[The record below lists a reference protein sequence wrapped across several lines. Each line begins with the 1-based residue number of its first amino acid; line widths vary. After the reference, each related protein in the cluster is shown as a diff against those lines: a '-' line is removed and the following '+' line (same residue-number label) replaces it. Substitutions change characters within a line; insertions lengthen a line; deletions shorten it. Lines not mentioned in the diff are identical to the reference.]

1 MTIYE
6 TSLQTSQGEI
16 SVLTL
21 QNNKGTR
28 ATVTNLGASLLEL
41 WVSDSSGHYHDVVL
55 GFNDIEAYL
64 TNTDTYF
71 GATVGR
77 NANRTEKGQITLNG
91 QVYQLPQN
99 EGEKNLHSGPDGYQL
114 RIWQVEQ
121 IDDHNNRLIFKLHSP
136 DGDQGFP
143 GNLDMTATYTLSED
157 DQLTISYQGKAD
169 QDTIFNPTNH
179 TYFNLNGHNAGLI
192 EDHQLQINADYMVPI
207 NEDAIPLGEKR
218 AVADSPFDFRQ
229 IKTIGQDI
237 HSQDHQI
244 QVANGYDHTWL
255 KKDTTTDV
263 PIVTLIGN
271 QTGITLTLSSNLPG
285 VQVYTGNFI
294 KDQKGKEKT
303 LYQARTGVALET
315 QYVPNAINMTGF
327 EKPILKKG
335 QTKTYTTHFKF
346 STL

>member
-99 EGEKNLHSGPDGYQL
+99 EGKKNLHSGPDGYQL

-157 DQLTISYQGKAD
+157 DQLTVSYQGKAD

-179 TYFNLNGHNAGLI
+179 TYFNLNGHNTGLI

-237 HSQDHQI
+237 HSQDYQI

-271 QTGITLTLSSNLPG
+271 RTGITLTLSSNLPG

-315 QYVPNAINMTGF
+315 QYVPNAINMTIF
-327 EKPILKKG
+327 EKPILKKD
-335 QTKTYTTHFKF
+335 QTKTYTTHFRF